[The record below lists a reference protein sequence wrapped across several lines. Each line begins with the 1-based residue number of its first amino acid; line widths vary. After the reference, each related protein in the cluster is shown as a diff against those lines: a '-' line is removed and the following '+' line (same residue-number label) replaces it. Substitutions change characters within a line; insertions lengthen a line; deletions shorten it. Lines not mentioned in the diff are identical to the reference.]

1 MSDFA
6 TDDGILLHFG
16 DEQVLFDDDDVLRL
30 DDVNVDLNTK
40 RSKKAMK
47 THMRRSFRLSEP
59 CVLGLMLD
67 LGVVTS
73 FV

>member
-16 DEQVLFDDDDVLRL
+16 DEQVLFDDDVLTL
-30 DDVNVDLNTK
+30 DNVNVDLNTK

-47 THMRRSFRLSEP
+47 THMRRSFRLTEP
-59 CVLGLMLD
+59 CVFGLILD

>member
-30 DDVNVDLNTK
+30 DVWSSFLWLLHFSSHGGLFNLLMVSSAPYMKDL
-40 RSKKAMK
+40 
-47 THMRRSFRLSEP
+47 
-59 CVLGLMLD
+59 VLTYLALD
-67 LGVVTS
+67 LS
-73 FV
+73 HR

>member
-16 DEQVLFDDDDVLRL
+16 DEQVLLDDELATL

-40 RSKKAMK
+40 RSKKTIK
-47 THMRRSFRLSEP
+47 THMRRSFRLSEL

-67 LGVVTS
+67 L
-73 FV
+73 